1 MFTASISK
9 SRDSLGC
16 DSLMNEP
23 KRGKAH
29 RPETYPTICPRC
41 HWEGM
46 LRLSAHPT
54 IHQVHLKANGVIG
67 REEPREQELQYGI
80 TCPKCHDKYWM
91 LIEFIAGQA
100 PALKVSSRPLLSM
113 PENTKRLE
121 GGEVFYSQEKKCG
134 SPGGQGNQGDRQEEA
149 VPQEVLQEG
158 KKYDATH

>member
-1 MFTASISK
+1 MLMFTASISK

-100 PALKVSSRPLLSM
+100 PALKVSSHPLLSM

-121 GGEVFYSQEKKCG
+121 GGEVFYSQEKKWWFSRRAG
-134 SPGGQGNQGDRQEEA
+134 KIKEIGPGGGGSSGGAAGGEK
-149 VPQEVLQEG
+149 V
-158 KKYDATH
+158 